1 MSILL
6 LDACPGVGLCLLHIV
21 CQPPLAFILPLLH
34 ACPGCPCPRACSP
47 WPALDSMR
55 GKVIVTL
62 VLNGGTDMAA
72 RFQEAFPN
80 LGACPPGSCQPAGV
94 DRCLLHAPGM
104 FLPLAL
110 WHCC

>member
-1 MSILL
+1 MLVLVWAS
-6 LDACPGVGLCLLHIV
+6 ACC
-21 CQPPLAFILPLLH
+21 ILPANLPWHSSLPYLH